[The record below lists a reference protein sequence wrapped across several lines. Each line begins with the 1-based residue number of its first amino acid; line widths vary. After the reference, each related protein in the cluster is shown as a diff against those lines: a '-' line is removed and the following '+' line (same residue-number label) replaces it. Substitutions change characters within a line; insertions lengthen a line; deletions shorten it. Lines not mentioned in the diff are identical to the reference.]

1 MMNFFKSRGA
11 KYIWG
16 VALVVGIGLLFIH
29 LPLGN
34 KLRYLSYDLLYLF
47 QNSTPPEDVVIV
59 YMDEQTHHELEQ
71 PYDKTWDRS
80 LHAELLNKIT
90 EQGARLVFYDIIFEM
105 ISSNPE
111 SDAALAKAFKKNGSV
126 VLAGSLTQR
135 RETLS
140 SQEIIIPPEA
150 SFRRASRA
158 WGVLQMH
165 AVNPRLIITGTP
177 DIESATW
184 KAATILDPSIDD
196 SIESRLSERWINY
209 LGHPDSFPSISFHKA
224 YLDAPESKDL
234 FKDKIVFIGSRY
246 ITGFTG
252 TSKDTFFTPYS
263 LLGFP
268 PANGIEIHANSLVN
282 ILEGNWLNRLSRGSE
297 SAIVAVYGILISLLL
312 VLLTPRTGVIV
323 TIILGI
329 SVAISSILLS
339 WQTLTFYSW
348 LVPAGVQTLTAYVWA
363 VATKYYQETRKK
375 LRLKKAFSA
384 YLSPVMAQQVAES
397 DIDFAPGGELK
408 EVTIL
413 FTDLEGFTTLS
424 DSSNPSEISEILNTY
439 FSLISNH
446 VLQENGTILKYIGDA
461 VFAVW
466 GAPLEDTQQANNA
479 VKAALGI
486 IESTRDKKVYGHLL
500 RTRIGISSGSCLAGN
515 LGSNLRFD
523 YTVIGDEVN
532 LASRLEGLNKYTG
545 TDIVV
550 SESTAK
556 QIADIYKMRLMGRF
570 FLVGK
575 EKAVVVYEI
584 LGEKI
589 GEDPQPE
596 WQNIYSEGLSCFS
609 QRNFDG
615 AKSCFQRTI
624 DIRPE
629 GDGPSEFLLKQIDEL
644 SNGKELPKNWKGE
657 IILTGK

>member
-1 MMNFFKSRGA
+1 MNIFKNRLA

-16 VALVVGIGLLFIH
+16 SVLVVGIGLLFIL

-34 KLRYLSYDLLYLF
+34 KLRYLSYDFLFLF
-47 QNSTPPEDVVIV
+47 QNQEPPADVVLV
-59 YMDEQTHHELEQ
+59 YMDEQSHHELEQ
-71 PYDKTWDRS
+71 PYDRTWDRR

-105 ISSNPE
+105 VSSKPE
-111 SDAALAKAFKKNGSV
+111 SDAALADAIKKNGSV

-135 RETLS
+135 RESLS

-150 SFRRASRA
+150 SFRRVTRA
-158 WGVLQMH
+158 WGVLQIH
-165 AVNPRLIITGTP
+165 AVNPRLILTGTP
-177 DIESATW
+177 DFESATW
-184 KAATILDPSIDD
+184 KAAAILDPSINERIDD
-196 SIESRLSERWINY
+196 RLSERWINY
-209 LGHPDSFPSISFHKA
+209 LGPPDSFPSISFHKA
-224 YLDAPESKDL
+224 YLDDPESRDL

-252 TSKDTFFTPYS
+252 TAKDTFFTPYS

-268 PANGIEIHANSLVN
+268 PANGIEIHANSVINL
-282 ILEGNWLNRLSRGSE
+282 LEGNWLNRLNRGSE
-297 SAIVAVYGILISLLL
+297 FAIITVYGILVSLLL
-312 VLLTPRTGVIV
+312 VLLTPRVGIIV
-323 TIILGI
+323 TLFLGVT
-329 SVAISSILLS
+329 VAISSILLS
-339 WQTLTFYSW
+339 WQTFTFYSW
-348 LVPAGVQTLTAYVWA
+348 LVPAGVQTMTAYVWA
-363 VATKYYQETRKK
+363 VGTKYYQETRRKM
-375 LRLKKAFSA
+375 RLKKAFSA

-408 EVTIL
+408 EVTVL

-439 FSLISNH
+439 FSLTSNH
-446 VLQENGTILKYIGDA
+446 VLNENGTILKYIGDA

-466 GAPLEDTQQANNA
+466 GAPLEDPQQASNA
-479 VKAALGI
+479 VKAALGM
-486 IESTRDKKVYGHLL
+486 IESTRDKKVYGHPL

-515 LGSNLRFD
+515 LGSDLRFD

-550 SESTAK
+550 SETTAR
-556 QIADIYKMRLMGRF
+556 QISDLYKMRLMGRF
-570 FLVGK
+570 LLVGK
-575 EKAVVVYEI
+575 EKAVEVYEI
-584 LGEKI
+584 LGESNGK
-589 GEDPQPE
+589 EPEPE
-596 WQNIYSEGLSCFS
+596 WQTIYSEGLSLFS
-609 QRNFDG
+609 QKKFDE
-615 AKSCFQRTI
+615 AKNCFQKTI

-629 GDGPSEFLLKQIDEL
+629 GDGPSEFILNQIDQL
-644 SNGKELPKNWKGE
+644 SNGKDLPKNWSGE